1 MRTSSNPPATP
12 TEALNETT
20 NALSEFTFEPTDA
33 QRRLKVRFWAS
44 MNDVP
49 LNDKNE
55 VNPDLIRKQTGTS
68 PIVRWWADQGFREW
82 FLNIDEQRQKLEYL
96 FDLALDAAR
105 DIILNDDPKRQ
116 SARVQMIKSIA
127 ELANKLP
134 QRNVAPKNGITQA
147 IEGMDKAELAMF
159 LEKNGVKL
167 EINASKNQPLKIK
180 DSQTVDIDNN
190 D

>member
-1 MRTSSNPPATP
+1 MRTSSNPPPSP
-12 TEALNETT
+12 TEVI
-20 NALSEFTFEPTDA
+20 SEANQAISELVFEPTDA
-33 QRRLKVRFWAS
+33 QRRLKVRFWAA

-49 LNDKNE
+49 NIDKPSIG
-55 VNPDLIRKQTGTS
+55 PDFIKKYTGTS
-68 PIVRWWADQGFREW
+68 PIVRWWQDQSFKEW
-82 FLNIDEQRQKLEYL
+82 FLNVDEQRQKLEYL

-105 DIILNDDPKRQ
+105 DIITNDDPKAQ

-127 ELANKLP
+127 ELANKMP
-134 QRNVAPKNGITQA
+134 QRNLQQKSGIAGALET
-147 IEGMDKAELAMF
+147 MDKAELAMF